1 MGTGLHADADLVT
14 EALSLP
20 IREGFI
26 AWPERVLFLRARA
39 SFTLEAAKSKNIFAD
54 QSFKPF
60 FDMLPETWKQG
71 AGEHA
76 HATFPLV
83 MILPPKQRD
92 EARALYARAVS
103 LCEDKGTIIASIS
116 NDEGAKSGERD
127 LQALLGNIQSL
138 SKHKCRVFWGVKQN
152 IEDRVFNDYLAHDI
166 PRVIPET
173 GLWSRPG
180 VFAWDRIDQASRLLI
195 KHLPN
200 NISGQL
206 ADLGAGIGYLA
217 KMAISQNPLITHVD
231 LYEAEHRAL
240 ECSRLNLKSEESK
253 VVIQYYWHDVTRGL
267 DKHYDVI
274 VSNPPFHQGRED
286 LPALGQAFI
295 REAAKALKK
304 GGYFFM
310 VANRHLPYEAQLQNH
325 FTDIRVLSTED
336 GFKVIAARKMT

>member
-1 MGTGLHADADLVT
+1 MGIGLHADADVVT

-20 IREGFI
+20 IREGVI
-26 AWPERVLFLRARA
+26 AWPKRVLFLRARA
-39 SFTLEAAKSKNIFAD
+39 SFRLEAAQLKNIFAD

-60 FDMLPETWKQG
+60 FDALPETWRE
-71 AGEHA
+71 GEHA
-76 HATFPLV
+76 HGAFPLV
-83 MILPPKQRD
+83 MILPSKQRD
-92 EARALYARAVS
+92 EARALYARAVG
-103 LCEDKGTIIASIS
+103 LCEDKGTILASIS
-116 NDEGAKSGERD
+116 NHEGAKSGERD

-152 IEDRVFNDYLAHDI
+152 IENRVLNDYLAHDK
-166 PRVIPET
+166 PRLISET

-180 VFAWDRIDQASRLLI
+180 VFAWDRIDQASRLLAQ
-195 KHLPN
+195 HLPN
-200 NISGQL
+200 NLSGQL
-206 ADLGAGIGYLA
+206 ADFGAGIGYLA
-217 KMAISQNPLITHVD
+217 KMAINKNPLITHVD

-240 ECSRLNLKSEESK
+240 ECSRLNLKPEESK
-253 VVIQYYWHDVTRGL
+253 IAVQYYWHDVTRGL

-304 GGYFFM
+304 DGHFFM
-310 VANRHLPYEAQLQNH
+310 VANRHLPYEAQLQKD